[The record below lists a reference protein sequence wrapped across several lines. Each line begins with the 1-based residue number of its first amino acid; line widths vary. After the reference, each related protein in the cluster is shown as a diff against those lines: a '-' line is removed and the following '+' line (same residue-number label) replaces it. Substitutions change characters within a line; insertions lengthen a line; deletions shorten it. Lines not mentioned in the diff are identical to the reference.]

1 MFLSDELEEIVA
13 KNLTL
18 EETAK
23 EFKVAFVSRMVD
35 PDVKGFTAYVNSLR
49 SIDYAWKDFCKK
61 HPEYKP
67 TDFRESVLNC
77 ISEENKKNVIRLLK
91 WDIN

>member
-1 MFLSDELEEIVA
+1 MFLSDELEEIVD
-13 KNLTL
+13 KKLSVN
-18 EETAK
+18 ETAK
-23 EFKVAFVSRMVD
+23 EFEAAFRSRMVD

-49 SIDYAWKDFCKK
+49 SIDYAWQGFCKN

-67 TDFRESVLNC
+67 EGFRESVLKH
-77 ISEENKKNVIRLLK
+77 ISEENKKNVMRLLK

>member
-1 MFLSDELEEIVA
+1 MFLSDELEEIAA
-13 KNLTL
+13 KKLSIT
-18 EETAK
+18 ETAK
-23 EFKVAFVSRMVD
+23 EFQAAFMSRMAD

-49 SIDYAWKDFCKK
+49 SIDYAWQGFCKK

-67 TDFRESVLNC
+67 EGFRESVLKH
-77 ISEENKKNVIRLLK
+77 ISEENKKSIMCLLK